1 MPWSPLTLCLVQMLQ
16 ETMGAETK
24 HYKKDL
30 WSIVTPV
37 LHVSLLKL
45 VLFGSYIERHIEDI
59 AVQE

>member
-1 MPWSPLTLCLVQMLQ
+1 MLQ